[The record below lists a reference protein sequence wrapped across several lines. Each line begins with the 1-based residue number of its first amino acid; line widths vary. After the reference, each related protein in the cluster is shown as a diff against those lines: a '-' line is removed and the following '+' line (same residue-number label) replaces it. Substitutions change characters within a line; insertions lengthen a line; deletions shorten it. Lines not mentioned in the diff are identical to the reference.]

1 MRPVSDLFA
10 GVVGTV
16 VTAYLRVRK
25 SAAMQAAT
33 RKPGAFAGLDPEHV
47 WIESEGRKLACLLI
61 RGEPGRGVWLLAHGL
76 GENRWQMASRAAW
89 FRGRGYS
96 VMLMDFRAH
105 GESDWGPVAFG
116 RLEAADV
123 DAAVRFMEEELPG
136 EAVSYCGVS
145 LGAAAGLMSRSAG
158 RFERLILELPYR
170 RLEDAVMERAR
181 RWLTPLSFPVAR
193 AYARRLEREA
203 PGADPVEAAKE
214 LRGRVLVLAGARDR
228 YSPVEQA
235 RDVARAAEVE
245 LVEFAGLGHQN
256 LHRLAREEWER
267 VVGAWLA
274 TAVNITHEMPDE
286 LVGTWLVD
294 ASGGVAGD
302 QATNRIWE
310 LVRHRFT
317 RIAERDDGWT
327 VLYRDPETMTYW
339 ELTFPHGELQAGGP
353 PKLTKLSAE
362 LLGQRYTGLPKIEI

>member
-10 GVVGTV
+10 GVVGTA
-16 VTAYLRVRK
+16 VTGYLRLRK
-25 SAAMQAAT
+25 SAAMQAAM

-89 FRGRGYS
+89 FRARGDS

-123 DAAVRFMEEELPG
+123 DAAVRFLDEELPG
-136 EAVSYCGVS
+136 EAVSFCGVS
-145 LGAAAGLMSRSAG
+145 LGAAAGLMSESAG

-170 RLEDAVMERAR
+170 TLGDAVMERAR

-193 AYARRLEREA
+193 AYVRRLEREA
-203 PGADPVEAAKE
+203 PGADPVGAVAA

-228 YSPVEQA
+228 YSPVEHV
-235 RDVARAAEVE
+235 RDVARAAGVE
-245 LVEFAGLGHQN
+245 SVEFAGLGHQN
-256 LHRLAREEWER
+256 LHRLARVEWER
-267 VVGAWLA
+267 VVGAWL
-274 TAVNITHEMPDE
+274 
-286 LVGTWLVD
+286 
-294 ASGGVAGD
+294 SG
-302 QATNRIWE
+302 E
-310 LVRHRFT
+310 
-317 RIAERDDGWT
+317 
-327 VLYRDPETMTYW
+327 
-339 ELTFPHGELQAGGP
+339 
-353 PKLTKLSAE
+353 
-362 LLGQRYTGLPKIEI
+362 